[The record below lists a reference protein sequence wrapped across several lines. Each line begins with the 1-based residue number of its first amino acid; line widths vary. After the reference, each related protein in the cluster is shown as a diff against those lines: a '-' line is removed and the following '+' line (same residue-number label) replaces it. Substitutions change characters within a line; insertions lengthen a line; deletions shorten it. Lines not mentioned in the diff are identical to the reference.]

1 MIRPIQ
7 IIRPPSFSMWA
18 LGQDLARL
26 VQCRDLLYTLTL
38 HRISVRYKQS
48 VLGYF
53 WAVLHPVLLLL
64 LYSIIFSRLVIVPT
78 HGAPYAIFAFSALLP
93 WTYFSN
99 GLSGA
104 TMGLPAHSNL
114 MSKVY
119 FPREILPLSYVLA
132 ALLDFLIASV
142 VLVAL
147 MFYYGFRLTAS
158 ALWVIPAMITLTVF
172 LTGLALFTSALQA
185 RFRDVGVA
193 MPLLLQVWMFATP
206 VVYSRASVPQG
217 LRHWY
222 DLNPLVAIMETFR
235 SALLHGPFPDPML
248 LAECLAVSLLVVV
261 VSYAWFKHVEAT
273 LADVI

>member
-1 MIRPIQ
+1 MGRPVQ
-7 IIRPPSFSMWA
+7 VIRPPSFSLQA
-18 LGQDLARL
+18 LGEHLARL
-26 VQCRDLLYTLTL
+26 AQCRDLIYALTL

-64 LYSIIFSRLVIVPT
+64 IYTVIFSRVAAVPT
-78 HGAPYAIFAFSALLP
+78 NGAPYAIFAFTALLP
-93 WTYFSN
+93 WTFFSN

-104 TMGLPAHSNL
+104 TIGLPAHSNL

-147 MFYYGFRLTAS
+147 MLYYGIHLTAS
-158 ALWVIPAMITLTVF
+158 ALWVLPAMVILTVF
-172 LTGLALFTSALQA
+172 LTGITLFASAMQT

-193 MPLLLQVWMFATP
+193 MPLILQVWMFATP
-206 VVYSRASVPQG
+206 VVYSRQSVPEAF
-217 LRHWY
+217 RRWY
-222 DLNPLVAIMETFR
+222 DLNPLVGIMETFR
-235 SALLHGPFPDPML
+235 SALLNRAIPDTTL
-248 LAECLAVSLLVVV
+248 LFECLLLSLIIAV

-273 LADVI
+273 LVDVI

>member
-1 MIRPIQ
+1 MGRSVQ
-7 IIRPPSFSMWA
+7 VIRPPSFSLRA
-18 LGQDLARL
+18 LGEHLARL
-26 VQCRDLLYTLTL
+26 AQCRDLIYALTL

-64 LYSIIFSRLVIVPT
+64 IYTVIFSRVAAVPT
-78 HGAPYAIFAFSALLP
+78 NGAPYAIFAFTALLP
-93 WTYFSN
+93 WTFFSN

-104 TMGLPAHSNL
+104 TIGLPAHSNL

-147 MFYYGFRLTAS
+147 MLYYGIHLTAS
-158 ALWVIPAMITLTVF
+158 ALWVLPAMVILTVF
-172 LTGLALFTSALQA
+172 LTGITLFASAMQT

-193 MPLLLQVWMFATP
+193 MPLILQVWMFATP
-206 VVYSRASVPQG
+206 VVYSRQSVPEAF
-217 LRHWY
+217 RRWY
-222 DLNPLVAIMETFR
+222 DLNPLVGIMETFR
-235 SALLHGPFPDPML
+235 SALLNRAIPDTTL
-248 LAECLAVSLLVVV
+248 LFECLLLSLMIAV

-273 LADVI
+273 LVDVI